1 MNKNR
6 RKERKSQKKN
16 VDKNGEKVGEKDSN
30 KKQTNVSARI
40 GWTRQSKKEN
50 LTTYTVLYSM
60 YNIKNNKNG
69 IKVDGKS
76 NYRIVQEQKKNKDII
91 QDF

>member
-30 KKQTNVSARI
+30 KKQTNVYARI
-40 GWTRQSKKEN
+40 GWTRQSKK
-50 LTTYTVLYSM
+50 LHILYSM

-76 NYRIVQEQKKNKDII
+76 NYRIVQEQKKIKDII
-91 QDF
+91 QDL

>member
-1 MNKNR
+1 MQEQDGLGR
-6 RKERKSQKKN
+6 VKK
-16 VDKNGEKVGEKDSN
+16 
-30 KKQTNVSARI
+30 
-40 GWTRQSKKEN
+40 
-50 LTTYTVLYSM
+50 YTVLYSM

-76 NYRIVQEQKKNKDII
+76 NYRIVQEQKKIKDII